1 MLHTMPLQT
10 EILTRTDHP
19 SRFGKIPSWLMLA
32 MAFLPVI
39 VWFVKRLDDGSDE
52 PLGLLPLAL
61 ALLLAWR
68 DRHSL
73 GIWRRGLHPL
83 SQLTT
88 GTHAHTLGAIAVF
101 LSVATIGTL
110 PPMLRAVLA
119 LTGVSAWCGLHRRP
133 GLLGL
138 LLLSLPVVASLQFY
152 LGYPLRLAAT
162 TGAVR
167 LLELGG
173 IVVSANG
180 VNVSIGGMD
189 IAVDPAC
196 SGIRMLWHAL
206 AAAMALAAIH
216 RVSWRGTLVGATM
229 AFLLVVPANAIRAAW
244 LALEESGRIHGSGI
258 SHGGIGLICFGVVLI
273 PLWLLMSRRARPRH
287 AEETSTPPRAVDR
300 FVLLAAALLA
310 PLLMLR
316 NHEPALPFPVA
327 PPPADFTF
335 NGLTLPLVS
344 LPHSAEEA
352 AFAVSFPGSL
362 SSHKWGDGQVIL
374 RRVTTATRKLHPS
387 RDCLRAAGYQT
398 TESVTVRGADRHAWS
413 RFTAT
418 RGESRLIVHERII
431 SEQDGS
437 SWTDVTAWYWSA
449 LRHPLNGPW
458 RAETVISR

>member
-1 MLHTMPLQT
+1 MIQPVPLPPV
-10 EILTRTDHP
+10 ILNREDFP
-19 SRFGKIPSWLMLA
+19 SRFCKEFRKIPAGLMLA
-32 MAFLPVI
+32 VAMLPVN

-61 ALLLAWR
+61 ALLLALR
-68 DRHSL
+68 DRNSL
-73 GIWRRGLHPL
+73 AAAA
-83 SQLTT
+83 
-88 GTHAHTLGAIAVF
+88 HARTLGALAVF
-101 LSVATIGTL
+101 VSVAAIGTL
-110 PPMLRAVLA
+110 PPLLRSALA
-119 LTGVSAWCGLHRRP
+119 IGGAGAWFGLHRRP

-138 LLLSLPVVASLQFY
+138 LVLSLPVVASLQFY
-152 LGYPLRLAAT
+152 LGYPMRLAAA

-173 IVVSANG
+173 IVVSASG
-180 VNVSIGGMD
+180 VNISIGGMD

-216 RVSWRGTLVGATM
+216 RVSWCGTLAGGLL
-229 AFLLVVPANAIRAAW
+229 AFLLVVPANVLRAAW
-244 LALEESGRIHGSGI
+244 LALEESGRVHGSGI
-258 SHGGIGLICFGVVLI
+258 SHGGIGLVCFGVVLV
-273 PLWLLMSRRARPRH
+273 PLWIMMSRKARPRH
-287 AEETSTPPRAVDR
+287 AAETSSAPRVIDR
-300 FVLLAAALLA
+300 LILLAAALLA
-310 PLLMLR
+310 PLQMMR
-316 NHEPALPFPVA
+316 NPEPALPFPAA
-327 PPPADFTF
+327 PPPAEFTF

-352 AFAVSFPGSL
+352 AFARSFPGSL

-398 TESVTVRGADRHAWS
+398 TDSVTVRGADRHAWS

-418 RGESRLIVHERII
+418 REGTRLIVHERII

-458 RAETVISR
+458 RAETVISRP